1 MTDQP
6 NTWCTLPLSTLAALK
21 TGPFGSTLHKSDYVE
36 GGIPI
41 VNPTHILRG
50 KIVPS
55 RSTTVSAATAARLPD
70 FQLRTNDVVLGR
82 RGEMGRCA
90 VVGPEQKGW
99 LCGTGSLIIRPKE
112 LILPRYLQ
120 RFLSNPDTVRV
131 LEGESVGSTM
141 VNLNQGVLQDLSVP
155 VPPISEQ
162 ERIAD
167 KLDELFVR
175 VGATREKLERVPELL
190 KRFREAV
197 LEAAVSGRLTEED
210 EIASSKSRD
219 GIPATWLRTPFSDLI
234 ESIRTGTTEVPTDN
248 ATKFPVLRSSSVRPL
263 SVDIQ
268 DRRYLTAQQST
279 NKGNFIQASD
289 LLFTRLSG
297 SVEYVGNCAMV
308 RTDASESIQ
317 YPDRLFRVRLKDP
330 DQARYIEI
338 AFASR
343 SVRKQIE
350 EQVKSSAGHQRISTN
365 AITRAVLRIPPPA
378 DQAEIVRRVDQLF
391 ALADV
396 VERQLRKATVQV
408 EKLAPSLL
416 AKAFR
421 GELVPQDPNDEPASV
436 LLDRIRK
443 AREEV
448 GATAKHVSRTTT
460 KKVTAERLMPRAT
473 RSVKRKPNK
482 VAARSGSPMSQ
493 RLISKR
499 K

>member
-1 MTDQP
+1 VSPKGWQRIPFTDVFGISGGTQP
-6 NTWCTLPLSTLAALK
+6 PKSEFIYEPREDYIRLLQIRDFGEAPVPTYIPDSASLKKCRKDDVLIARYGASLGRILTGHEGAYNVAMARVLIPETFDRRFVMYLLRSDFFQEPLRR
-21 TGPFGSTLHKSDYVE
+21 F
-36 GGIPI
+36 
-41 VNPTHILRG
+41 
-50 KIVPS
+50 S
-55 RSTTVSAATAARLPD
+55 RSAQNGFNKR
-70 FQLRTNDVVLGR
+70 
-82 RGEMGRCA
+82 
-90 VVGPEQKGW
+90 
-99 LCGTGSLIIRPKE
+99 
-112 LILPRYLQ
+112 
-120 RFLSNPDTVRV
+120 
-131 LEGESVGSTM
+131 
-141 VNLNQGVLQDLSVP
+141 DLSSIFLPIAP
-155 VPPISEQ
+155 VEEQ

-167 KLDELFVR
+167 ELEALLGR
-175 VGATREKLERVPELL
+175 VAACRERLHHLPRML

-279 NKGNFIQASD
+279 NKENFIQTSD

-365 AITRAVLRIPPPA
+365 AITRAVLRIPPPV

-436 LLDRIRK
+436 LLARTRK

-448 GATAKHVSRTTT
+448 GATAKHVNRTTT

-493 RLISKR
+493 RLVSKR